1 MHRVTSV
8 IVICVLALMLVLGS
22 GCAASQQPAASGGQT
37 PTTTEGS
44 TSSGASTATDGSSLA
59 QEKCTQCHSFDRVQ
73 AAQKD
78 KAGWESTLDRMVGH
92 GLKVTDAE
100 RTAII
105 DYLVSK

>member
-8 IVICVLALMLVLGS
+8 IVICVLGLVLVLGS
-22 GCAASQQPAASGGQT
+22 GCSGSRQPATSGGQT
-37 PTTTEGS
+37 PSTTGGA
-44 TSSGASTATDGSSLA
+44 TSSGGTATDGAALA
-59 QEKCTQCHSFDRVQ
+59 QDRCTQCHTFDRVQ

-78 KAGWESTLDRMVGH
+78 KAGWESTVDRMVGH
-92 GLKVTDAE
+92 GLEVTDAE